1 MKKIQVMIFVIKMLA
16 TIGTT
21 AIFNHFITTNFQ
33 ANLLTL
39 ITLSFIFSIS
49 FFSLLSK
56 EIEIIEEGK
65 ELFK

>member
-1 MKKIQVMIFVIKMLA
+1 MKKLQVLIFTIKMLA
-16 TIGTT
+16 TIATT
-21 AIFNHFITTNFQ
+21 AIFNHFITTNFKVDIF
-33 ANLLTL
+33 TL
-39 ITLSFIFSIS
+39 FTLSFIFSIS

>member
-1 MKKIQVMIFVIKMLA
+1 MKKLQIILFTIKIMITTLF
-16 TIGTT
+16 T
-21 AIFNHFITTNFQ
+21 AIFNHFVTTNFKVDVFT
-33 ANLLTL
+33 LLA
-39 ITLSFIFSIS
+39 LSFIFSIS